1 LSGVT
6 NKTRLSAGFAVAL
19 VLAVPPVVRAQI
31 AAQVPPDIK
40 PAWDKGIQKINPT
53 SYYNAI
59 ECGKQG
65 GSRPACIFYDG
76 DVCRNDDF
84 TLALF
89 TPYKQVAY
97 EVWQTVK
104 AKKPTPQPDYQ
115 AAERT
120 RVTIGITPIAAAKNP
135 ITTVTITRGERVT
148 KPVAQ
153 TMEAGGG
160 GKFVFDFPAF
170 APTGDITIQMA
181 GKTRTVTCLVSQP
194 VLTLLR

>member
-1 LSGVT
+1 VAKRTLLAT
-6 NKTRLSAGFAVAL
+6 GFAIAL
-19 VLAVPPVVRAQI
+19 GLALAPAVHGQI
-31 AAQVPPDIK
+31 TAQVPPDIK
-40 PAWDKGIQKINPT
+40 PAWDKGIQKINPA

-65 GSRPACIFYDG
+65 GPRPACVFYDG
-76 DVCRNDDF
+76 DVCKNDDF

-97 EVWQTVK
+97 EVWQAVK
-104 AKKPTPQPDYQ
+104 AKKPAPQPDYQ
-115 AAERT
+115 EAERT
-120 RVTIGITPIAAAKNP
+120 RVTVGITPIAAAKNP
-135 ITTVTITRGERVT
+135 IATVTIKRGERVT

-170 APTGDITIQMA
+170 APTGDITIEIA
-181 GKTRTVTCLVSQP
+181 GKARTVTCLVPQP